1 MKIEIITERENP
13 FMERI
18 ELMVKIDHVGTA
30 TPRKAEVQKVVSE
43 LKSVEPERV
52 DVRKIFSKK
61 GIGKSEAKIFIWKEP
76 KVKDLSKE
84 EVKEKKEE
92 TDKKTESKEE
102 VDSEQAVKEDAN
114 KEQKEG

>member
-1 MKIEIITERENP
+1 MKVEIITERENP
-13 FMERI
+13 FMDRI
-18 ELMVKIDHVGTA
+18 ELMIEIDHTGAA
-30 TPRKAEVQKVVSE
+30 TPRKAEVQKAVSE

-84 EVKEKKEE
+84 EVEKKKEE
-92 TDKKTESKEE
+92 TGEKTESKEE
-102 VDSEQAVKEDAN
+102 ADSEQAVKEGAN